1 MLIINSVE
9 YASYLDICKAYNID
23 YKSFVE
29 YKLNNSNIS
38 ELELLGH
45 FISNIAVNMSNGNY
59 FIRDKH

>member
-9 YASYLDICKAYNID
+9 YDSYYDMCKSYNID

-29 YKLNNSNIS
+29 YKRNNPNIS

-45 FISNIAVNMSNGNY
+45 FISGIFVSMDNGCY
-59 FIRDKH
+59 CIESK